1 MGRLSKVKK
10 GEKNKEKQEEETGVR
25 EVVDNRERQNDSGRG
40 MGCPG
45 EGLGAGL
52 NW

>member
-25 EVVDNRERQNDSGRG
+25 EVVDNRDRMTQEEGWAALGRG
-40 MGCPG
+40 W
-45 EGLGAGL
+45 EQD
-52 NW
+52 